1 MTSTLS
7 YPPTA
12 GRLIAVLL
20 ALFAACGA
28 GAIAHAQ
35 EQKLTWSVGRFD
47 ADDQNKGAYLRL
59 AIPETD
65 AVQVDGSC
73 GPDTGEGNS
82 ELHFATDIGALQDG
96 ARVDVRFSGGGEEH
110 TLIGEVKGAN
120 AEVGI
125 TGVVV
130 RLAHDHKLWDALR
143 RQDEISYQV
152 PGYNAATLELAAG
165 RRDIA
170 RFLRIC
176 RALKT
181 EDAKAISVTEK
192 RDDESD
198 TEAADTETEET
209 ASDETAAED
218 TVDEDAAEEESD
230 EKDAFEAAERLGT
243 AAAWR
248 AFLANF
254 PNGFRADLA
263 RAHLKKLKDRTASD
277 DLPPRPDKEDDDEVA
292 EAVDLGPGTTPW
304 RNIRIE
310 MDEGNSK
317 AYAAAVKAG
326 GLEFVAYCTEDKEVA
341 TLVRPT
347 TTGAYPKFD
356 QRLGDGLKALS
367 GDAQS
372 ARIPM
377 FFDNGNEYE
386 VSANVMGLTG
396 ELSLMQGDD
405 AFDPDGSIVKD
416 IMGRYSMTISAPP
429 FAATFQLKD
438 SRKAMCAMLKRCG
451 VRHSGCEPREP
462 AEPVISERTRCQ
474 RPYVYLEGQCVH
486 RADVRAFCG
495 PGYRR
500 RGSQCVP
507 RNSYYGAVCPPGM
520 ILEFGVCVE
529 DD

>member
-1 MTSTLS
+1 MTSTLERFTS
-7 YPPTA
+7 A
-12 GRLIAVLL
+12 GRLAAALL
-20 ALFAACGA
+20 AVIAAC
-28 GAIAHAQ
+28 AITSLAHAQ
-35 EQKLTWSVGRFD
+35 DEKLTWSVGRFD
-47 ADDQNKGAYLRL
+47 ADDRSKGAYLRL
-59 AIPETD
+59 AVPETD
-65 AVQVDGSC
+65 AVQVDGAC

-96 ARVDVRFSGGGEEH
+96 ARVDMRFSGGGEEH

-130 RLAHDHKLWDALR
+130 RLAHDHELWQVLR
-143 RQDEISYQV
+143 RQDDVSYQV
-152 PGYNAATLELAAG
+152 PGYNAATLELASG

-176 RALKT
+176 KALKN
-181 EDAKAISVTEK
+181 EESKAITVTEK
-192 RDDESD
+192 SDEEED
-198 TEAADTETEET
+198 ADVAEATDEEAEETAAADTADEEP
-209 ASDETAAED
+209 
-218 TVDEDAAEEESD
+218 D
-230 EKDAFEAAERLGT
+230 EKEAFEAAERLGT

-254 PNGFRADLA
+254 PNGFRADMA
-263 RAHLKKLKDRTASD
+263 RAHLKKLKDETASD
-277 DLPPRPDKEDDDEVA
+277 DLPPPPSKDDDEEEEKETA
-292 EAVDLGPGTTPW
+292 EVVDLGPGTTPW
-304 RNIRIE
+304 RNVRIE

-326 GLEFVAYCTEDKEVA
+326 GLEFVAHCTGDKEVA
-341 TLVRPT
+341 MLVRPT
-347 TTGAYPKFD
+347 TSGAYPKFD

-367 GDAQS
+367 GDSQS
-372 ARIPM
+372 ARVPM

-405 AFDPDGSIVKD
+405 GFDPDGRIIKD

-451 VRHSGCEPREP
+451 VRHTGCEPREP
-462 AEPVISERTRCQ
+462 AEPIISETTRCQ

-520 ILEFGVCVE
+520 ILEFGLCVE